1 MIIKNNNAC
10 YILLLEHFNSDA
22 DMDILRQKLQKAYM
36 RRDHYAQLYQQTKTE
51 LDETKQQLNVAQG
64 KIKQLE
70 TQSKLVIICV

>member
-10 YILLLEHFNSDA
+10 CILLLEHFNSDA
-22 DMDILRQKLQKAYM
+22 DMDKLCQKLQKVYL
-36 RRDHYAQLYQQTKTE
+36 RRDHYAQLYQQTKAE

-70 TQSKLVIICV
+70 TQSKLVTICV